1 MRYKDSIEQQ
11 LLLKTAANL
20 GRIELLYAGLDILG
34 STPWRINE
42 KIFHVVLSVWNAGY
56 RLGKLPPVELET
68 QEPEKPLNPN
78 QEELS
83 KYKERLKTYLT
94 DKANNHSDRCN
105 VNYKIEI
112 ARAVC
117 YFISSCSFLS

>member
-1 MRYKDSIEQQ
+1 MRYKDSLEQQ

-34 STPWRINE
+34 GTPWKINE

-56 RLGKLPPVELET
+56 RLGKLPPVELEM
-68 QEPEKPLNPN
+68 QEPEKPLDAGPEAMSN
-78 QEELS
+78 
-83 KYKERLKTYLT
+83 YKEKLKNYLIA
-94 DKANNHSDRCN
+94 KANNHSDRCN

-112 ARAVC
+112 ARAV
-117 YFISSCSFLS
+117 